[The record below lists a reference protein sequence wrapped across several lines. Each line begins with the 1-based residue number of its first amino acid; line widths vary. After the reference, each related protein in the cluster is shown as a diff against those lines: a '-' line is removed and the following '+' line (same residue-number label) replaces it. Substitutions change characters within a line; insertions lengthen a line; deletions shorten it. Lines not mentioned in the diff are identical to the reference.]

1 MNKDND
7 PAYPQPNEMFHDRR
21 EREAYEELR
30 EGLSTYD
37 RGDSRDVYFQNMDR
51 DRHPDEPYAPPY
63 RKFRNMPH
71 NHYIDTRSDYPAYS
85 RYAGSSLKGRGYSD
99 LYEPRLR
106 KSFRGLGPKNYQ
118 RSDDRI
124 MEDFCDQLTDND
136 FIDAREINVDVQDG
150 NLSLSGSVSDKWM
163 KYAAEDV
170 AEYTHGVR
178 RIENNINVRQPQ
190 ENEASARE
198 FKDET
203 QA

>member
-1 MNKDND
+1 MNKNND
-7 PAYPQPNEMFHDRR
+7 SAYSQPNEIFHDQK

-30 EGLSTYD
+30 EGLSTYEL
-37 RGDSRDVYFQNMDR
+37 GDSRDVYFQNMDR
-51 DRHPDEPYAPPY
+51 REHPDESYTPSY

-85 RYAGSSLKGRGYSD
+85 RYAGSSLKGRGYSE

-106 KSFRGLGPKNYQ
+106 KSFRGRGPKNYQ
-118 RSDDRI
+118 RSDERI

-136 FIDAREINVDVQDG
+136 FIDASNINVDIQDG
-150 NLSLSGSVSDKWM
+150 NLALSGSVEDKWM
-163 KYAAEDV
+163 KYAAEDI

-178 RIENNINVRQPQ
+178 SIQNDINVRHPQ
-190 ENEASARE
+190 ANESSARE